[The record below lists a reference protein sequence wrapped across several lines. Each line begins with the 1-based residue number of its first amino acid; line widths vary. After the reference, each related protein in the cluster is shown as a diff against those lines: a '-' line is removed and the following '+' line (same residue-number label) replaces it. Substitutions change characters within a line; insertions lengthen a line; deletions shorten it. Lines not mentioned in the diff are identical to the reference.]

1 MKKIRINPLFFV
13 VSLAMISLLL
23 IQFFQV
29 SQLYDRT
36 NAKFKSNVEV
46 LVERIAIRHEKALE
60 LRKYIHTVKKD
71 ISTEYKDI
79 LKKEFQSL
87 LTAKETISIHDTSIL
102 EANVP
107 VNYLLIEG
115 TSFDTL
121 SGLKTQHNIMVKD
134 IRELKELFQSDVSKR
149 RHSSHH
155 QMSLQLDQRVMQQL
169 FKKSKIINEMLIQA
183 FKENDLVL
191 PHDRVNL
198 RFLDSIIAFETRSDK
213 LPSDFHFVVLKE
225 NGARVSSKESIGHY
239 HVSLDTS
246 FATHSSLF
254 PSNILD
260 EKLVLYLKFPSKK
273 NYLLKEMGLMLSVSL
288 LLVLFILFSISYL
301 FKTILTQK
309 KMSELKNEFISNMTH
324 EFKTPISTI
333 SLACQAL
340 KDPDLIGE
348 EYSQSAPFVTM
359 IVQENKRLENLV
371 EKILQSASIDRN
383 DLILNLEII
392 NLTHLLREL
401 SANIKFRMR
410 SLEGNLIEQ
419 FEGKE
424 LYIRGDRMHTTNMI
438 SNLLDNAIK
447 YSKSSPTIVISLT
460 QESGFLRLSI
470 KDNGIGI
477 SKEHIGKVFDK
488 LYRVPTGNVHNVKGF
503 GLGLSY
509 VKSIVSMHTWE
520 VIAQSDLGKGST
532 FSIVFP
538 DDSNTINLNY

>member
-1 MKKIRINPLFFV
+1 
-13 VSLAMISLLL
+13 
-23 IQFFQV
+23 
-29 SQLYDRT
+29 
-36 NAKFKSNVEV
+36 
-46 LVERIAIRHEKALE
+46 
-60 LRKYIHTVKKD
+60 
-71 ISTEYKDI
+71 
-79 LKKEFQSL
+79 
-87 LTAKETISIHDTSIL
+87 
-102 EANVP
+102 
-107 VNYLLIEG
+107 
-115 TSFDTL
+115 
-121 SGLKTQHNIMVKD
+121 
-134 IRELKELFQSDVSKR
+134 
-149 RHSSHH
+149 
-155 QMSLQLDQRVMQQL
+155 
-169 FKKSKIINEMLIQA
+169 
-183 FKENDLVL
+183 
-191 PHDRVNL
+191 
-198 RFLDSIIAFETRSDK
+198 
-213 LPSDFHFVVLKE
+213 
-225 NGARVSSKESIGHY
+225 
-239 HVSLDTS
+239 
-246 FATHSSLF
+246 
-254 PSNILD
+254 
-260 EKLVLYLKFPSKK
+260 
-273 NYLLKEMGLMLSVSL
+273 
-288 LLVLFILFSISYL
+288 
-301 FKTILTQK
+301 
-309 KMSELKNEFISNMTH
+309 MSELKNEFISNMTH

-348 EYSQSAPFVTM
+348 EYSQSVPFVTM

-538 DDSNTINLNY
+538 DDSNTINLNT